1 LSLGRARAR
10 HAYDGSANFPEGAFK
25 NLRVIAR
32 IEQPEFLMLAVTK
45 ESGLTDL
52 RQVRERKMP
61 VRILQGLGLAAQVL
75 AYYGLTP
82 KDVEASGGKIYAG
95 NALLK
100 NANFDVIIGN
110 GVLANNPE
118 GNMWYEMSLKKDL
131 VFLPL
136 PEELRQR
143 LAKEEGVQLVEIPFR
158 YMRGVGD
165 TPVPTV
171 GLSGDFVYG
180 RDDLPDQ
187 FTYDVAK
194 ALDEQHGQLKWGVV
208 PFSYDPATVAD
219 GGGVPL
225 HPGAERYY
233 RERGYLK

>member
-1 LSLGRARAR
+1 MEQLIPLIVQLIG
-10 HAYDGSANFPEGAFK
+10 GA
-25 NLRVIAR
+25 A
-32 IEQPEFLMLAVTK
+32 
-45 ESGLTDL
+45 
-52 RQVRERKMP
+52 
-61 VRILQGLGLAAQVL
+61 
-75 AYYGLTP
+75 
-82 KDVEASGGKIYAG
+82 GGNVVG
-95 NALLK
+95 ALLK
-100 NANFDVIIGN
+100 NANFDVIIGS

-118 GNMWYEMSLKKDL
+118 GNMWYEMSLKRDL

-136 PEELRQR
+136 PEDLRQK

-165 TPVPTV
+165 VPVPTV
-171 GLSGDFVYG
+171 GSSGDFVYG

-187 FTYDVAK
+187 FTYEVAR
-194 ALDEQHGQLKWGVV
+194 ALDEHHGLLKWGVV
-208 PFSYDPATVAD
+208 PFSYDPTTVAD